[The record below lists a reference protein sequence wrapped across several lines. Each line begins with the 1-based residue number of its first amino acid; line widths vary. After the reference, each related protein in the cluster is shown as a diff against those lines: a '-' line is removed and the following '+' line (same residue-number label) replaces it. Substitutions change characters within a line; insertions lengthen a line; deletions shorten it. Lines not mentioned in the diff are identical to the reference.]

1 MLVLS
6 LPIFSHAKDSYN
18 WSISPHQIS
27 REAIKKRD
35 EAKGLH
41 VCNINPITHC
51 AEKKVE
57 AKNTCTNTFK
67 RIIQKSI
74 KVKMAIQSHLYC
86 V

>member
-18 WSISPHQIS
+18 WSIPPHQIS

-35 EAKGLH
+35 EAKGLRA
-41 VCNINPITHC
+41 CNINPITHC

-57 AKNTCTNTFK
+57 ATNTFK